1 MTMSDP
7 ELHRPEFSIGTAF
20 EQTHRILGENFLVF
34 ALLYGALS
42 IPGLLILE
50 FGGLESLFGW
60 AAYVVVAGATLA
72 IAEVQITRWAYA
84 ARLGESREK
93 AEAGLPS
100 EGIWERAIGAYILI
114 IAVVI
119 IGLFMLILPGIILA
133 ILLFF
138 VIPAIVIDNQD
149 IWGSIERSIRVAEG
163 NRGPVYMAI
172 FFYVAIYIA
181 VAFIIAAMVGEAEIG
196 IILNILWEGA
206 AGAYGVVLSLVLYE
220 EMKAARKA
228 A

>member
-1 MTMSDP
+1 MTIPSP
-7 ELHRPEFSIGTAF
+7 KSHRPEFSIGTAF

-42 IPGLLILE
+42 IPSLLIGELV
-50 FGGLESLFGW
+50 GLNSLIGW
-60 AAYVVVAGATLA
+60 VVYVVVAGATLA

-84 ARLGESREK
+84 ARLGEGREK
-93 AEAGLPS
+93 TAAGLPS
-100 EGIWERAIGAYILI
+100 EGIWGRAIGAYILVT
-114 IAVVI
+114 AVGI
-119 IGLFMLILPGIILA
+119 IGLLMLILPGIILA

-181 VAFIIAAMVGEAEIG
+181 VAFAIQAMVGEAAIG
-196 IILNILWEGA
+196 IILNILWDGA
-206 AGAYGVVLSLVLYE
+206 AGAYGVVLALVLYE